1 VVEELF
7 ARVVYPRDGVSMG
20 LITPHVP
27 VRGQEANPLIVMLDG
42 MFPS

>member
-1 VVEELF
+1 MFAWVVC
-7 ARVVYPRDGVSMG
+7 PRDGVGMG